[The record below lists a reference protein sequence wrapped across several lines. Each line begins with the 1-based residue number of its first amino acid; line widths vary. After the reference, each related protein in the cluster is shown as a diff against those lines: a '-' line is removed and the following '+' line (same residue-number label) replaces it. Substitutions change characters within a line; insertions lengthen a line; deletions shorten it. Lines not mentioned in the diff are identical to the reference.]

1 MALAGSIQSRHLP
14 ITQLPLAQI
23 LRPIPPVID
32 APKVDSMVQT
42 LRGEACDFV
51 PSPAPERIEPG
62 KLPPVDVLHY
72 HSKAQDRDYYF
83 AFGGCHR
90 MQAYEKAGVDVVD
103 VRRFT
108 VLKPMLKMYLGASVD
123 RIVGEEE

>member
-14 ITQLPLAQI
+14 ITQLPFSSI

-32 APKVDSMVQT
+32 SPKVDSMVQT
-42 LRGEACDFV
+42 LRGETCDYV
-51 PSPAPERIEPG
+51 PQPAPERIEPG
-62 KLPPVDVLHY
+62 RLPPVDVLHY
-72 HSKAQDRDYYF
+72 HSKAQDKDYYF

-103 VRRFT
+103 VRR
-108 VLKPMLKMYLGASVD
+108 LKVTKDMLKVYLGGSVD
-123 RIVGEEE
+123 RIVGEE